1 MIKDIAKERRLQRI
15 KRKARVRKK
24 ISGTPERPR
33 LCVTRSLKN
42 FSAQLIDDVNNR
54 SLLQMTSVKFEKMTK
69 TEKSEK
75 LATMFA
81 EKAIALG
88 ITEIVF
94 DRSGYLY
101 HGRVKAFADK
111 AREAGLKF

>member
-1 MIKDIAKERRLQRI
+1 MIKDMAKHRRIQRA
-15 KRKARVRKK
+15 KRKARVRRK

-33 LCVTRSLKN
+33 LTVTRSLQN
-42 FSAQLIDDVNNR
+42 FTAQLIDDVNNR
-54 SLLQMTSVKFEKMTK
+54 SLLQMTSVNFEKMTK

-75 LATMFA
+75 LAKLFA
-81 EKAIALG
+81 EKAITLG
-88 ITEIVF
+88 ITEVVF

-101 HGRVKAFADK
+101 HGRVKAFAEK

>member
-1 MIKDIAKERRLQRI
+1 MIKDMAKHRRIQRA
-15 KRKARVRKK
+15 KRKVRVRRK

-33 LCVTRSLKN
+33 LTVTRSIKN
-42 FSAQLIDDVNNR
+42 FTAQLIDDVNNR
-54 SLLQMTSVKFEKMTK
+54 SLLQMSSVNFEKMTK

-75 LATMFA
+75 LAKLFA
-81 EKAIALG
+81 EKAITLG
-88 ITEIVF
+88 ITSVVF

-101 HGRVKAFADK
+101 HGRVKAFAEK

>member
-1 MIKDIAKERRLQRI
+1 MIKDMAKHRLAQKA

-33 LCVTRSLKN
+33 LTVTRSLKN

-54 SLLQMTSVKFEKMTK
+54 SLLQMSSVNFDKMTK

-75 LATMFA
+75 LATLFA
-81 EKAIALG
+81 EKAVALG
-88 ITEIVF
+88 ITSVVF
-94 DRSGYLY
+94 DRSCYLY
-101 HGRVKAFADK
+101 HGRVKAFAEK

>member
-1 MIKDIAKERRLQRI
+1 MIKDMAKQRLVQRA
-15 KRKARVRKK
+15 KRKVRVRSK
-24 ISGTPERPR
+24 ISGTAERPR
-33 LCVTRSLKN
+33 LAVTRSLKN
-42 FSAQLIDDVNNR
+42 FTAQLIDDVNNK
-54 SLLQMTSVKFEKMTK
+54 SLLQMTTVKFEGMSK

-75 LATMFA
+75 LGAEFA
-81 EKAIALG
+81 AKAIELG
-88 ITEIVF
+88 VSEIVF